1 MRSNRRKTVLSAVV
15 LATVACAF
23 ALPLRGKGAS
33 DTSTSQPAE
42 AAAPAVGPI
51 AYYVAKCARCHG
63 DVSAAYVGLEHPKTG
78 KVLEQE
84 IDDMATGPS
93 QSPLD
98 PEGLKQQTALHEAMF
113 RKTPF
118 VWIDPSVKDRIA
130 GEVLNGTNL
139 TFETATGP
147 GPAPI
152 VTENRFEL
160 PKQPGTLIARRG
172 ETVIRIPAK

>member
-1 MRSNRRKTVLSAVV
+1 MRSNRRQSLLSAVA

-23 ALPLRGKGAS
+23 ALPLRGEGAS
-33 DTSTSQPAE
+33 DASTSQPAE
-42 AAAPAVGPI
+42 QATPAVGPI

-84 IDDMATGPS
+84 IDDMASGPS

-98 PEGLKQQTALHEAMF
+98 PEGLKQQTAMHEAMF

-118 VWIDPSVKDRIA
+118 VWIDPNVKDRVA
-130 GEVLNGTNL
+130 GEVLNGTTL
-139 TFETATGP
+139 TFETPAGP
-147 GPAPI
+147 SAAPT

-160 PKQPGTLIARRG
+160 PKQAGTLIAKRG
-172 ETVIRIPAK
+172 EAVVRIPVR